1 MAERGN
7 RVRQLKGALLLI
19 GILVF
24 GSVVVFFLMHQKKT
38 RSGQS
43 GDAAIINQ
51 KAMITLEGI
60 HHTAIKGGVKE
71 WSLDADSADYY
82 LEDNKAFFRTMRVTF
97 FREGGDPVFLSA
109 PLGTWHTVSNDL
121 DVSGHVMIKNR
132 QYELRTE
139 KLAYIHEKRMCVT
152 DAPVIITSEAI
163 KITADN
169 MTYDLGG
176 DVIDLHNIIGI
187 VDEDID
193 L

>member
-1 MAERGN
+1 MAESSN

-24 GSVVVFFLMHQKKT
+24 GSVVAFFVMHQKKT
-38 RSGQS
+38 KSGQS

-60 HHTAIKGGVKE
+60 HHTAIKEGVRE
-71 WSLDADSADYY
+71 WSLDAESADYH
-82 LEDNKAFFRTMRVTF
+82 LEDNKVFFNTMRVVF
-97 FREGGDPVFLSA
+97 YSEGGDAIFLSA
-109 PLGTWHTVSNDL
+109 PSGTWHTVSNDL
-121 DVSGHVMIKNR
+121 DVSGHVMVKNR
-132 QYELRTE
+132 QYELQTE
-139 KLAYIHEKRMCVT
+139 KLTYNHEKRMCVT

-169 MTYDLGG
+169 MRYDLGR
-176 DVIDLHNIIGI
+176 DVIDLDNVAGII
-187 VDEDID
+187 DEDIE